1 MTAGLAG
8 NRHSCYYPRH
18 GRALEHGL
26 GDFANYGHG
35 IRLSLR
41 HGRSRRQIAVTAT
54 RILREI
60 RP

>member
-1 MTAGLAG
+1 MTAGLVE
-8 NRHSCYYPRH
+8 NRHACYYALH
-18 GRALEHGL
+18 GRTLEPGN

-54 RILREI
+54 RALREI

>member
-1 MTAGLAG
+1 MTAGLVE
-8 NRHSCYYPRH
+8 NRHACYYAGH

-41 HGRSRRQIAVTAT
+41 HGRSRRHAAVTAT
-54 RILREI
+54 RALREI

>member
-1 MTAGLAG
+1 MMRGLAG
-8 NRHSCYYPRH
+8 NRHACYYAAH
-18 GRALEHGL
+18 GRALDTGN

-41 HGRSRRQIAVTAT
+41 HGRGRQPIAVTAT
-54 RILREI
+54 RALREI

>member
-8 NRHSCYYPRH
+8 NRHACYYACH
-18 GRALEHGL
+18 GRALEHDP

-41 HGRSRRQIAVTAT
+41 HGRSRRQIAVTFIRA
-54 RILREI
+54 LREI